1 MNAIDAHASFDAYV
15 FPQSGAQRR
24 LWTLADLAP
33 DSTAYHIPLALR
45 LRGALDPDALQA
57 ALNALVARHEI
68 LRTQYDLVDGE
79 PCQLIRPQ
87 AGCELPRSA
96 CDEAGLA
103 ALLRA
108 EAALRFDLRR
118 DPVIR
123 ARLFVL
129 GPQHHVLSIVIHHI
143 ACDGWSLGVL
153 VRELGA
159 LYPAL
164 AAGLPEPA
172 LPEAL
177 QYADFSEWER
187 ETRAGGDADALDYWR
202 ERLAGLDGEMELP
215 GDFAAGQNRS
225 EAAGHVSLTLPA
237 ALTET
242 LRAQARAADATLF
255 MALLSGFQ
263 ALLQRLSGR
272 DEVCVGSP
280 VANRDRAEFEQTLGF
295 FVNTLILRQDL
306 SGAPSF
312 AQLLARNRADCLNA
326 FAHQHAPFDQVVKL
340 AGPRAQAQDA
350 PFRALFAL
358 QNAPLGRLD
367 WRGVEAEALPLF
379 PADAKFDLSLMLEP
393 AGDGLRATL
402 EYRAGLIGAG
412 TAARWLE
419 HYRELLQA
427 AAAQPDCPLA
437 RLPLP
442 SAEQAALAQG
452 PLPAA
457 ITPPHPDLCSWFEHA
472 AQAFPE
478 RVAVQGETAA
488 LRYRELD
495 ARANQLARQLQQLGV
510 QPEQRVGLCCQ
521 RQPDL
526 LVAILAILKAGA
538 AYVPL
543 DPGYPAERLEFLVR
557 DSAIHVVVG
566 DAESADALPAGL
578 ALRWLDVAV
587 SSGDDT
593 PPPRR
598 LHPQQ
603 AAYVI
608 YTSGSTG
615 TPKGCV
621 VSHHNVVRLIAATS
635 ERFAFGPDDVWSLFH
650 SYAFDFSVWEIW
662 GPLLFGG
669 SCLVVPYWVS
679 RSPEAFAG
687 WLQQHRVSVLNQTP
701 AAFRQLIPAA
711 ADHALPDLR
720 LVIFGG
726 EALELASL
734 EPWFRQR
741 GDQRPE
747 LVNMYG
753 ITETTVHVTQRAIRQ
768 ADLDA
773 RRGQVIGQPIPDLAF
788 HLLDRFLQP
797 VPIGVPGEIY
807 VGGPGVARGYWNRP
821 GLTAARFLPN
831 PFAADGS
838 RLYRSGDLARRR
850 ADGEIEYLGR
860 ADHQVKLRGF
870 RIELGEIETALCRLP
885 AVREALVLLD
895 RPAAGEPRL
904 IAYVVGDGEPAALR
918 AALAAELPEHML
930 PAVIVA
936 LERFP
941 LTHHGKVD
949 RAALPAAQ
957 AASDAPRVEP
967 RSDAER
973 ALARIWAEVLA
984 VPLPGIDDNF
994 FALGGDSILSL
1005 QVVARARAQGLAL
1018 SPRQLLLE
1026 PSIRQLAA
1034 ILNTAAAEEEHAA
1047 AGPLPATPIQRW
1059 FAGLDLAEPRH
1070 WNQAL
1075 ALQLAHPVDP
1085 ARLQAALDAVAARH
1099 DAFRLRF
1106 APEPALADAAGGW
1119 PCRELELAD
1128 ESEQAARAVIAQA
1141 QRELDPNAGPLAR
1154 ALLLRRGR
1162 QAPLLALIVHHLAV
1176 DAVSW
1181 GILLDDL
1188 GQALDALARGEAPRL
1203 AAVPANWRRWAER
1216 QRADAAEAD
1225 PTPWL
1230 SQAAAGFPTLR
1241 RDAAMPAANTE
1252 AGSRLLSR
1260 ELDTALTGRLLR
1272 AGARAAGQRVSALL
1286 LLALWRAL
1294 APRLDA
1300 PRFAVTMEHH
1310 GRDAES
1316 GLDLS
1321 RTVGWFTALY
1331 PLSVAGDAASVGAA
1345 ELLAAIAA
1353 PLSRLTP
1360 IAPEYG
1366 QARWLGPDQ
1375 AARRQLDA
1383 AGLPEISFN
1392 YLGAPRALDN
1402 ERFQLRPELIAG
1414 ERAAANLRPFALDLV
1429 LVVLDGRLRVDW
1441 RYAGG
1446 QFEPASVA
1454 GWADAFARE
1463 LALALDEIE
1472 AAPLLA
1478 ADYPLARLEQAA
1490 VDELARRA
1498 GPFDDLYP
1506 LSPLQQGMLFHS
1518 VADAADGAYL
1528 EQLSSVVD
1536 GELDPDAF
1544 ADAWR
1549 AMLARHPLL
1558 RSSFHWRGLAQPLQ
1572 AAMRAAPLPISRLDW
1587 SGLAEPEAA
1596 LADYLAADAAR
1607 PFALDAA
1614 PLMRL
1619 ALIRL
1624 GERRWRWIWSYHHL
1638 LLDGWSL
1645 PLFFRELL
1653 TLYRALSHGETPALP
1668 PARPFSA
1675 YIGWL
1680 DRAGRRSRSDER
1692 FWRRYFSGL
1701 EQPTL
1706 LAGPAGGGAD
1716 FVEREIRLSPEWS
1729 ARAAAAM
1736 QACAST
1742 LNTLFQAAWA
1752 LTLAR
1757 SGHGEDI
1764 VFGSALSG
1772 RNGDLPGIDEMIGLF
1787 INTLPL
1793 RVRLNPAADA
1803 RALLAQVQAGQ
1814 ARVQDYAHN
1823 RLVDVQRWAG
1833 RDNAQLFDTLLVFE
1847 NYPADAMLRDEAAGL
1862 GFETPRFSEHTNY
1875 PLTLAVI
1882 PGAALS
1888 VKLTFDRSRV
1898 ADAAAEELLQRWLAV
1913 AERIVAAPDAAIAAI
1928 ELLPAEARRTRIAD
1942 AAQPPLA
1949 PPQLAQ
1955 RLFEDQ
1961 AALSPRAAAL
1971 LDENGALD
1979 YAGLDAR
1986 ANRLAHR
1993 LQALGA
1999 GPEVVVGVLLPRG
2012 ADAVTA
2018 LLATLKAGAVYLP
2031 LDPAYPAERLDYM
2044 LADSGAAVLLS
2055 ESSRLPMLSR
2065 LPARLLLLDEAV
2077 DAPDTAPPCA
2087 ASIDN
2092 LAYLIYTS
2100 GSTGW
2105 PKGVGVSHRGI
2116 ANLCRA
2122 QCAAFQVDAASRVYQ
2137 FAPLSFDASV
2147 SEIFMA
2153 LGSGAALCLP
2163 DADAA
2168 QDPAGALR
2176 RAALRH
2182 GLSHATLPPALLA
2195 ALDESELPGLRTLI
2209 AAGEA
2214 AAPGLLARWAA
2225 ARRVLNAYGPTE
2237 ATVCASIQACDAVEP
2252 LPSIGS
2258 GMAGVRLY
2266 LLDRWGGLVPPG
2278 VPGELHIGG
2287 EALAR
2292 GYIGQPGRTAASFV
2306 PDAVSGLPGARLYRS
2321 GDLGEYLPD
2330 GGIRFLGRA
2339 GGQVKLRGYRIELDG
2354 VAAALSDHPDVDE
2367 ALALIRRDGERSQ
2380 LVAYARLKPEAETDA
2395 AALRAHLAARL
2406 PAHELPQAIVQLR
2419 QWPLTPA
2426 GKIDRAALPPPEEAA
2441 PASPDAEQALNPAE
2455 AALLEIWR
2463 AVLGRNGIGVHDNY
2477 FAAGGDSILA
2487 LQIVSRAKQAG
2498 FDIEP
2503 RALFAHPTVAGLAAA
2518 AGVAARRAHIEEPE
2532 QAEAPL
2538 APIQRWFL
2546 QQDWPAPQ
2554 HWNLSLRLSLD
2565 AAADPAALQA
2575 ALTATALRHDA
2586 LRLRLRRGPDG
2597 VWSQHYGPRAA
2608 PPLETLTLRATTP
2621 AEREAELQAHGARL
2635 QASLD
2640 LEQGP
2645 LLRAVLVEAGPDG
2658 RAELLLIAHHWVLDV
2673 VSWRILLDDLDQAY
2687 GQAADGAE
2695 IALPPVAVSYRAWAQ
2710 SLADSAP
2717 SLSGEFDYWR
2727 AAVAP
2732 LAVPPGLA
2740 AVGRVAERR
2749 RATISLDADASAALL
2764 EGGAERYRA
2773 QPQELLLAALTL
2785 AWRRLSGQPAL
2796 ALDLESHGRG
2806 AAAGPAP
2813 DLSRSVGW
2821 FTCLHP
2827 LRVEPAG
2834 DGWEPAAAAA
2844 KAALRGVPGGGIGFG
2859 VLRYLGD
2866 PARAAAL
2873 DQAPPRPLS
2882 FNYLG
2887 RLDDAADG
2895 VLPRLRARLSPRE
2908 AGPAQDPRQR
2918 LPHAVA
2924 VNARIEQGRLR
2935 LDFDYA
2941 DAHQTPA
2948 LAEQCRLA
2956 LEELAALC
2964 RASGQPAVAYHTS
2977 DFAGVALE
2985 ENELAALLDD
2995 LTDIE

>member
-1 MNAIDAHASFDAYV
+1 M
-15 FPQSGAQRR
+15 
-24 LWTLADLAP
+24 
-33 DSTAYHIPLALR
+33 
-45 LRGALDPDALQA
+45 
-57 ALNALVARHEI
+57 
-68 LRTQYDLVDGE
+68 
-79 PCQLIRPQ
+79 
-87 AGCELPRSA
+87 
-96 CDEAGLA
+96 
-103 ALLRA
+103 
-108 EAALRFDLRR
+108 
-118 DPVIR
+118 
-123 ARLFVL
+123 
-129 GPQHHVLSIVIHHI
+129 
-143 ACDGWSLGVL
+143 
-153 VRELGA
+153 
-159 LYPAL
+159 
-164 AAGLPEPA
+164 
-172 LPEAL
+172 
-177 QYADFSEWER
+177 
-187 ETRAGGDADALDYWR
+187 
-202 ERLAGLDGEMELP
+202 
-215 GDFAAGQNRS
+215 
-225 EAAGHVSLTLPA
+225 
-237 ALTET
+237 
-242 LRAQARAADATLF
+242 
-255 MALLSGFQ
+255 
-263 ALLQRLSGR
+263 
-272 DEVCVGSP
+272 
-280 VANRDRAEFEQTLGF
+280 
-295 FVNTLILRQDL
+295 
-306 SGAPSF
+306 
-312 AQLLARNRADCLNA
+312 
-326 FAHQHAPFDQVVKL
+326 
-340 AGPRAQAQDA
+340 
-350 PFRALFAL
+350 
-358 QNAPLGRLD
+358 
-367 WRGVEAEALPLF
+367 
-379 PADAKFDLSLMLEP
+379 
-393 AGDGLRATL
+393 
-402 EYRAGLIGAG
+402 
-412 TAARWLE
+412 
-419 HYRELLQA
+419 
-427 AAAQPDCPLA
+427 
-437 RLPLP
+437 
-442 SAEQAALAQG
+442 
-452 PLPAA
+452 
-457 ITPPHPDLCSWFEHA
+457 
-472 AQAFPE
+472 
-478 RVAVQGETAA
+478 
-488 LRYRELD
+488 
-495 ARANQLARQLQQLGV
+495 
-510 QPEQRVGLCCQ
+510 
-521 RQPDL
+521 
-526 LVAILAILKAGA
+526 
-538 AYVPL
+538 
-543 DPGYPAERLEFLVR
+543 
-557 DSAIHVVVG
+557 
-566 DAESADALPAGL
+566 
-578 ALRWLDVAV
+578 
-587 SSGDDT
+587 
-593 PPPRR
+593 
-598 LHPQQ
+598 
-603 AAYVI
+603 
-608 YTSGSTG
+608 
-615 TPKGCV
+615 
-621 VSHHNVVRLIAATS
+621 
-635 ERFAFGPDDVWSLFH
+635 
-650 SYAFDFSVWEIW
+650 
-662 GPLLFGG
+662 
-669 SCLVVPYWVS
+669 
-679 RSPEAFAG
+679 
-687 WLQQHRVSVLNQTP
+687 
-701 AAFRQLIPAA
+701 
-711 ADHALPDLR
+711 
-720 LVIFGG
+720 
-726 EALELASL
+726 ELASL
-734 EPWFRQR
+734 EPWFQQR
-741 GDQRPE
+741 GDQRPQ

-753 ITETTVHVTQRAIRQ
+753 ITETTVHVTQRTIRQ

-773 RRGQVIGQPIPDLAF
+773 RKGQVIGPPIPDLTF

-797 VPIGVPGEIY
+797 VPVGVPGEIY

-821 GLTAARFLPN
+821 ALTAARFLPN

-870 RIELGEIETALCRLP
+870 RIELGEIEAALCRLL

-904 IAYVVGDGEPAALR
+904 VAYAVGDAEPAALR

-930 PAVIVA
+930 PAVIVT

-941 LTHHGKVD
+941 LTHHGKID

-957 AASDAPRVEP
+957 AASDTPRVEP

-973 ALARIWAEVLA
+973 RLAQIWADVLV

-1005 QVVARARAQGLAL
+1005 QVVARARAQDLPL

-1026 PSIRQLAA
+1026 PTIRQLAA
-1034 ILNTAAAEEEHAA
+1034 ALGTAATEEEAAA

-1059 FAGLDLAEPRH
+1059 FAGLGLAEPRH

-1075 ALQLAHPVDP
+1075 ALQLARPVD
-1085 ARLQAALDAVAARH
+1085 AVRLQAALNAVAARH

-1106 APEPALADAAGGW
+1106 TPEPALSEETGGW
-1119 PCRELELAD
+1119 PCRELELTDDGD
-1128 ESEQAARAVIAQA
+1128 EAARAALEQV
-1141 QRELDPNAGPLAR
+1141 QRELDPSAGPLAR
-1154 ALLLRRGR
+1154 ALLLRRGP
-1162 QAPLLALIVHHLAV
+1162 QAPVLALIVHHLAV

-1188 GQALDALARGEAPRL
+1188 NQALDALARDETPRL
-1203 AAVPANWRRWAER
+1203 PTVPAHWRRWAEQ
-1216 QRADAAEAD
+1216 QRAEAAEAD

-1230 SQAAAGFPTLR
+1230 SQAEAGFPTLR
-1241 RDAAMPAANTE
+1241 RDAAAPAANTE
-1252 AGSRLLSR
+1252 AASRLLSR
-1260 ELDTALTGRLLR
+1260 ELDAALTGRLLA

-1294 APRLDA
+1294 APRLET

-1331 PLSVAGDAASVGAA
+1331 PLSVAGDAATAGAA
-1345 ELLAAIAA
+1345 ELLASIAA
-1353 PLSRLTP
+1353 QLSRLTP
-1360 IAPEYG
+1360 VAPEYG
-1366 QARWLGPDQ
+1366 QARWLGPDLD
-1375 AARRQLDA
+1375 ARRQLEA

-1392 YLGAPRALDN
+1392 YLGAPRGVDKAW
-1402 ERFQLRPELIAG
+1402 FQLRPELITG
-1414 ERAAANLRPFALDLV
+1414 ERAADNLRPFALDLV

-1441 RYAGG
+1441 RYPGG
-1446 QFEPASVA
+1446 QFEPATVA

-1490 VDELARRA
+1490 VEELARRT

-1528 EQLSSVVD
+1528 EQLSSVVN
-1536 GELDPDAF
+1536 GALDPDAF
-1544 ADAWR
+1544 AEAWR
-1549 AMLARHPLL
+1549 AMLTRHPLL

-1587 SGLAEPEAA
+1587 SDLAEPEAA

-1624 GERRWRWIWSYHHL
+1624 GQDRWRWIWSYHHL

-1653 TLYRALSHGETPALP
+1653 TLYRALSRGETPALP
-1668 PARPFSA
+1668 PERPFSA

-1680 DRAGRRSRSDER
+1680 DRAGRRARSDEG

-1701 EQPTL
+1701 EHPTL
-1706 LAGPAGGGAD
+1706 LAGPADGDAD

-1736 QACAST
+1736 QACSST

-1764 VFGSALSG
+1764 VFGTALSG
-1772 RNGDLPGIDEMIGLF
+1772 RNGDLPGIAEMIGLF

-1803 RALLAQVQAGQ
+1803 RALLAQVQTNQ
-1814 ARVQDYAHN
+1814 AQVQDYAHN

-1833 RDNAQLFDTLLVFE
+1833 RDNAQLFDSLLVFE
-1847 NYPADAMLRDEAAGL
+1847 NYPADALLRDEAAGL

-1882 PGAALS
+1882 PGAALT

-1898 ADAAAEELLQRWLAV
+1898 ADAAAEALLQGLLAV
-1913 AERIVAAPDAAIAAI
+1913 AEGLVAAPDTAVASI
-1928 ELLPAEARRTRIAD
+1928 ELLPAEARRARIAD
-1942 AAQPPLA
+1942 AARPPLA
-1949 PPQLAQ
+1949 SPQLAQ
-1955 RLFEDQ
+1955 RLFERQ
-1961 AALSPRAAAL
+1961 AAAAPRAPAL

-1986 ANRLAHR
+1986 ANQLAHR

-1999 GPEVVVGVLLPRG
+1999 GPETVVGVLLPRG
-2012 ADAVTA
+2012 AAAVTA

-2044 LADSGAAVLLS
+2044 LADSRAAILLS
-2055 ESSRLPMLSR
+2055 ETRLLPTLSR
-2065 LPARLLLLDEAV
+2065 LPASLLLLD
-2077 DAPDTAPPCA
+2077 DAPDAADAAPDSAPPCA
-2087 ASIDN
+2087 AGVDN

-2105 PKGVGVSHRGI
+2105 PKGVGVSHRGV

-2122 QCAAFQVDAASRVYQ
+2122 QCEVFQVDAGSRVYQ

-2163 DADAA
+2163 EADAA

-2176 RAALRH
+2176 RAAQRH
-2182 GLSHATLPPALLA
+2182 GLTHATLPPALLA
-2195 ALDESELPGLRTLI
+2195 ALDQDDLPGLRTLI

-2225 ARRVLNAYGPTE
+2225 ARRVVNAYGPTE
-2237 ATVCASIQACDAVEP
+2237 ATVCASMQVCDAVEP
-2252 LPSIGS
+2252 LPSIGR

-2266 LLDRWGGLVPPG
+2266 LLDRWGALVPPG
-2278 VPGELHIGG
+2278 VPGEIHIGG

-2339 GGQVKLRGYRIELDG
+2339 GGQVKHRGYRIELDG
-2354 VAAALSDHPDVDE
+2354 VAAALSAHPDVDE
-2367 ALALIRRDGERSQ
+2367 ALALIRLDGERRQ
-2380 LVAYARLKPEAETDA
+2380 LVAYARLKPEAGFDA
-2395 AALRAHLAARL
+2395 SALREHLAARL
-2406 PAHELPQAIVQLR
+2406 PAHELPQAIVGVR
-2419 QWPLTPA
+2419 EWPLTPA
-2426 GKIDRAALPPPEEAA
+2426 GKIDRAALPSPEEAA
-2441 PASPDAEQALNPAE
+2441 PDSPDADKTLNAAE

-2463 AVLGRNGIGVHDNY
+2463 LALGRSGIGVHDNY
-2477 FAAGGDSILA
+2477 FAVGGDSILA

-2503 RALFAHPTVAGLAAA
+2503 RALFAHPTVAGLAAV
-2518 AGVAARRAHIEEPE
+2518 AGAAARRAHIEEPE

-2575 ALTATALRHDA
+2575 ALTAVALRHDA
-2586 LRLRLRRGPDG
+2586 LRLRLRRAPDG
-2597 VWSQHYGPRAA
+2597 AWSQHYGPRAA
-2608 PPLETLTLRATTP
+2608 PPLETLTLRATEP
-2621 AEREAELQAHGARL
+2621 AAREAELQTRCARL

-2640 LEQGP
+2640 LENGP
-2645 LLRAVLVEAGPDG
+2645 LLRAVLIEAGPGG
-2658 RAELLLIAHHWVLDV
+2658 RAELLLIAHHWVVDV

-2687 GQAADGAE
+2687 GQAMDGAE
-2695 IALPPVAVSYRAWAQ
+2695 PSLPPVPVSYRAWAQ
-2710 SLADSAP
+2710 SLADDAP
-2717 SLSGEFDYWR
+2717 ALAGEFDYWR
-2727 AAVAP
+2727 RAVSP
-2732 LAVPPGLA
+2732 LAAPPGLA

-2749 RATISLDADASAALL
+2749 RATVSLDADASAALL

-2785 AWRRLSGQPAL
+2785 AWRRLSGLPAL
-2796 ALDLESHGRG
+2796 ALDLENHGRN

-2827 LRVEPAG
+2827 LRIEPAG

-2866 PARAAAL
+2866 PAQAAAL
-2873 DQAPPRPLS
+2873 DQAPPRSLS

-2895 VLPRLRARLSPRE
+2895 VLPRLRARLSTLE

-2918 LPHAVA
+2918 LPHAIA
-2924 VNARIEQGRLR
+2924 VNTRIEKGRLR

-2941 DAHQTPA
+2941 DAHETPA

-2964 RASGQPAVAYHTS
+2964 RAGGLPAVAYHTS